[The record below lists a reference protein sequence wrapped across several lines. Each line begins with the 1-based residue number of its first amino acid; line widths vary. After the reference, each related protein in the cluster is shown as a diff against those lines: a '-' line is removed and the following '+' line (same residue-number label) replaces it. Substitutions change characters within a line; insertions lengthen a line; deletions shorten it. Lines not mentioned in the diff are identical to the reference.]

1 MLSRTLGLG
10 ALVLAVGLAAVTDA
24 EAARRLGGG
33 KSSGMQRDNI
43 SAPAKPQQAPA
54 QSNPQ
59 AAPGQPAPAQQAAR
73 PGQQAA
79 PAAAAATN
87 RSRWMG
93 PIAGLAAGLGLAA
106 LASYLGFGEELATM
120 MMLVL
125 LAVVVMAVIG
135 FVLRKRAAAQGGP
148 ALSGAG
154 AGGWQGAAGGAQP
167 QQPMQ
172 RSSLGE
178 PAQPAARGG
187 SLIGSRIGSS
197 LGAASTEASELPAG
211 FDAAGFARNAKAQFL
226 ALQQA
231 NDARDL
237 GKLREYLSPEML
249 AIVQADLAQQDATP
263 QATEVYGLDAQV
275 LRVDESGA
283 DYVVSVR
290 FTGSIRHA
298 AGAVPED
305 FDEVWHL
312 SKPRYGSG
320 GWVVAGIQQ
329 LA

>member
-1 MLSRTLGLG
+1 MFSRTLGLA

-24 EAARRLGGG
+24 EAAKRLGGG
-33 KSSGMQRDNI
+33 KSSGMQRENI
-43 SAPAKPQQAPA
+43 SAPSRQQTPPS
-54 QSNPQ
+54 QGNPQ
-59 AAPGQPAPAQQAAR
+59 AAPGQPATAQQAR
-73 PGQQAA
+73 PANQAA
-79 PAAAAATN
+79 PAAAAPASN
-87 RSRWMG
+87 RSRWMA
-93 PIAGLAAGLGLAA
+93 PLAGLAAGLGLAA
-106 LASYLGFGEELATM
+106 LASHFGFGEELANI

-135 FVLRKRAAAQGGP
+135 FVLRKRAGAQGGP
-148 ALSGAG
+148 ALSGAAAG
-154 AGGWQGAAGGAQP
+154 GGWQAPAGAQP
-167 QQPMQ
+167 QSMQ
-172 RSSLGE
+172 RAGFDDAPQAPCS
-178 PAQPAARGG
+178 G

-197 LGAASTEASELPAG
+197 LGGVPPAATALPAG
-211 FDAAGFARNAKAQFL
+211 FDAEGFARNAKSQFM

-237 GKLREYLSPEML
+237 ARLREVLSPEML
-249 AIVQADLAQQDATP
+249 EIVKADLAGEDPTP
-263 QATEVYGLDAQV
+263 QTTEVYGLDAQV
-275 LRVDESGA
+275 LQVDESGA

-290 FTGSIRHA
+290 FTGTIRHA

-312 SKPRYGSG
+312 SKPRHGSG